1 MNRVRVARAGLSLAL
16 ATAVAGCDDSRKAA
30 MRREVDGIVGEKAE
44 KEALPDRGPPHEL
57 RGQLE
62 PVLAK
67 IYPLNQVPHIV
78 EADIEIASEYNYEV
92 EAGVAAVVRFRSGLP
107 KNEQVKAVVMGVAE
121 ADAWAFRP
129 NARRDYAD
137 LVHRVKRGYGDD
149 QKESILKAY
158 AHLRLLQFFN
168 SADAAP
174 AIAALPEDLKGPV
187 QQMQQH
193 YVANKE
199 KVWEDWMAVKM
210 YARRVVAGDEPFR
223 GVLREIKKELGHEE
237 PPPRT
242 WAEANPPPFDKW
254 AAELASNEKLMR
266 VITDMRELKDR
277 EAFLNDTHQLFA
289 IEGSPIIPKKAA
301 KVRIDPAMGFGV
313 LREDLGG
320 GYNDLTFVFS
330 KKLSGPALKKSWL
343 RAVIYGHLL
352 HDFQM
357 LSAAGSDWA
366 VRDADNRIDSTT
378 AVVPDEYDPLYAKC
392 GSGAA
397 VDTLIKYYGG
407 KYPILSDMSG
417 AKDEDAIHSV
427 AHKCV
432 IAGADGK
439 IHVPPKDDDTDVEGP
454 APGSYLALR
463 QMMARFS
470 DMDLTVAKMADETPT
485 AEDEVI
491 DENEKLLK
499 ALEAQQKPGG
509 GEDEE

>member
-1 MNRVRVARAGLSLAL
+1 
-16 ATAVAGCDDSRKAA
+16 
-30 MRREVDGIVGEKAE
+30 
-44 KEALPDRGPPHEL
+44 
-57 RGQLE
+57 
-62 PVLAK
+62 
-67 IYPLNQVPHIV
+67 
-78 EADIEIASEYNYEV
+78 
-92 EAGVAAVVRFRSGLP
+92 
-107 KNEQVKAVVMGVAE
+107 
-121 ADAWAFRP
+121 
-129 NARRDYAD
+129 
-137 LVHRVKRGYGDD
+137 
-149 QKESILKAY
+149 
-158 AHLRLLQFFN
+158 
-168 SADAAP
+168 
-174 AIAALPEDLKGPV
+174 
-187 QQMQQH
+187 MQQH
-193 YVANKE
+193 YVSNKE
-199 KVWEDWMAVKM
+199 KVWADWMAVKM

-242 WAEANPPPFDKW
+242 WTEANPPPFDQW
-254 AAELASNEKLMR
+254 AADLVANEKLIKT
-266 VITDMRELKDR
+266 ITDMRELKDR

-289 IEGSPIIPKKAA
+289 IEGSEIIPKKAA

-330 KKLSGPALKKSWL
+330 RKMSGSQLKKAWL

-407 KYPILSDMSG
+407 KYPILSDLSG
-417 AKDEDAIHSV
+417 AKDEDAIHAV

-439 IHVPPKDDDTDVEGP
+439 VHAPAKDDDTDVEGP

-485 AEDEVI
+485 KEDETI

-499 ALEAQQKPGG
+499 ALEASQKPGEG
-509 GEDEE
+509 GEDEELE